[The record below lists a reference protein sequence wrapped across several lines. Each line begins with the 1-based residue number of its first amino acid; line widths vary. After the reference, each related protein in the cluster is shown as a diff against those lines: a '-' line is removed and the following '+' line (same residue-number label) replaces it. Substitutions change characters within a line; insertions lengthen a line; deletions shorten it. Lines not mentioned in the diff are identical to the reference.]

1 MTVTSTSSST
11 TAFAPASTTGLPLA
25 ARSLGDLARSIP
37 GATTLFRQAG
47 LDFCCGGQQRLADA
61 VADRGLD
68 AAALDSALQALI
80 TQPAADARD
89 WREASVDAL
98 IDHILERYHLRH
110 REQLPE
116 LIRLALRVESVHG
129 RRDDCPRGLAEHLAA
144 MRRNLDS
151 HMDKEEQ
158 VLFPL
163 LRHGSPAFVL
173 EPIEVMRR
181 EHDDHGDA
189 LAKLLDLTDQ
199 LRPPMDACNTW
210 RALYTGLRA
219 LRDDLME
226 HIHLENNILFE
237 EADVAAK
244 LAQARAASRGGC
256 GGGCCGGC
264 GGDMG

>member
-1 MTVTSTSSST
+1 MTVTSTSP
-11 TAFAPASTTGLPLA
+11 AIPASTPPLF

-37 GATTLFRQAG
+37 GATALFRQAG

-61 VADRGLD
+61 VAERGLD
-68 AAALDSALQALI
+68 AATLDSALQALI
-80 TQPAADARD
+80 AQPAADVRD
-89 WREASVDAL
+89 WREASVDEL
-98 IDHILERYHLRH
+98 IDHLLERYHLRH

-116 LIRLALRVESVHG
+116 LIRLAQRVESVHG
-129 RRDDCPRGLAEHLAA
+129 DRSDCPRGLADHLTA
-144 MRRNLDS
+144 MQRNLDS
-151 HMDKEEQ
+151 HMEKEEQ

-163 LRHGSPAFVL
+163 LRYGSPSFVL

-181 EHDDHGDA
+181 EHDDHGQA
-189 LAKLLDLTDQ
+189 LARLLALTDQ
-199 LRPPMDACNTW
+199 LRTPADACTTW

-226 HIHLENNILFE
+226 HIHLENNLLFE
-237 EADVAAK
+237 DAGVAAR
-244 LAQARAASRGGC
+244 LAKAQSASRGGC